1 MFLYDRTD
9 KTISHNIHDDQEGV
23 YRSYSNARWFKH
35 GWRFSMAYEVGRP
48 PRLNE
53 DTKASLFLKTE
64 LIGSE
69 LAKQKWPSDVT
80 VLIFIH

>member
-1 MFLYDRTD
+1 
-9 KTISHNIHDDQEGV
+9 
-23 YRSYSNARWFKH
+23 
-35 GWRFSMAYEVGRP
+35 MAYEVGRP